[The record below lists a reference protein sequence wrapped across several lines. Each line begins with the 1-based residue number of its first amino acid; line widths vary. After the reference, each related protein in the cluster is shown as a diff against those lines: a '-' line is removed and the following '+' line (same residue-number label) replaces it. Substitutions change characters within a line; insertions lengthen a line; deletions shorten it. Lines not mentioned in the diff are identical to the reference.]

1 MLITPPQA
9 QLHTEP
15 NTRPWIPPIIVRGAP
30 GTHRPTT
37 AGTHGIG
44 VRTPSAALVAAATVG
59 LAKLEHIPNGGMLTP
74 VIVSCTVAAGLPSMV
89 TRLVGKA
96 IKEDGAMPKLHC
108 SIAPVTTDGGTASLP
123 TPWIPLPTTS
133 AATDS
138 TR

>member
-1 MLITPPQA
+1 MVITPPQA

-15 NTRPWIPPIIVRGAP
+15 ATKDWTPPIMVRGAP
-30 GTHRPTT
+30 GTHRPMT
-37 AGTHGIG
+37 AGTHGMG

-59 LAKLEHIPNGGMLTP
+59 LAKLEHMPNGGMLTP
-74 VIVSCTVAAGLPSMV
+74 VIVSCTVAAGRPSII

-108 SIAPVTTDGGTASLP
+108 SIAPVTTDGGTTSLP

-133 AATDS
+133 AATGW